1 LTHGIVPRLREVVG
15 SRYGSVVHLLTELI
29 NIASSLLCRSLHFG
43 VSDYQPQS
51 PQDVVALTH
60 LPVPSDRG
68 LELFAWRL
76 EPA

>member
-1 LTHGIVPRLREVVG
+1 MTHGIVPRLREVVG
-15 SRYGSVVHLLTELI
+15 SRDGSVVHLLAELI
-29 NIASSLLCRSLHFG
+29 NIASSLLCSSLHFG

-51 PQDVVALTH
+51 PQEDEVLTH

-68 LELFAWRL
+68 PELFAWRL